1 MSAPAATRIPLS
13 EPSVG
18 EREATYLREC
28 VDENWVA
35 SRGRFVHR
43 FEELFAQWHGVGAA
57 VSTVS
62 GTAALHTALAAFGV
76 GPGDEVI
83 VPALTFVATANPVL
97 YVGATPVFADVDP
110 ATGCLDPD
118 AAAQRLSPRTRAVI
132 PVHLFGHPVDIDR
145 LHEHLADREEVV
157 VIEDA
162 TEALGSSL
170 HGAACGTLGH
180 AAAFSFN
187 GNKVITTGGGG
198 MLLARDPERLEAM
211 RHLTLQSRVPGSTE
225 YLHDGVGFN
234 YVLSNL
240 HAAVGV
246 AQLER
251 LPELLHTRRTIA
263 GRYREALRDVEDLH
277 FMDEAPGAHSN
288 FWLMSVLVDEAV
300 AGRTRH
306 SLQAELQAAEIDA
319 RPYFHPLP
327 DLAPYR
333 DWPANVPVSRRLHE
347 QGLCIPSSASLTSE
361 QQERVIAVLRG

>member
-1 MSAPAATRIPLS
+1 MSAPATTRIPLS
-13 EPSVG
+13 EPSMG
-18 EREATYLREC
+18 AREATYLREC
-28 VDENWVA
+28 VEENWVA

-43 FEELFAQWHGVGAA
+43 FEELFAQWHLVPAA
-57 VSTVS
+57 VSTAS

-83 VPALTFVATANPVL
+83 VPALTFVATVNPVL
-97 YVGATPVFADVDP
+97 YVGATPVFSDVDP
-110 ATGCLDPD
+110 DTGCLDPD
-118 AAAQRLSPRTRAVI
+118 DAAQRLTPRTRAII
-132 PVHLFGHPVDIDR
+132 PVHLFGHPVDTDR
-145 LHEHLADREEVV
+145 LHHYLTGREDVV

-170 HGAACGTLGH
+170 RGAACGTLGH

-198 MLLARDPERLEAM
+198 MLLARDAERLEAM

-251 LPELLHTRRTIA
+251 LPELLQARRIIA
-263 GRYREALRDVEDLH
+263 SRYRDALADVEDLR
-277 FMDEAPGAHSN
+277 FIDEAPGAHSN
-288 FWLMSVLVDEAV
+288 FWLMSVHVDDAV

-306 SLQAELQAAEIDA
+306 SLQAELQASGIDA

-333 DWPANVPVSRRLHE
+333 DWPAEVPVSRRLHR
-347 QGLCIPSSASLTSE
+347 QGLCLPSSASLTPE
-361 QQERVIAVLRG
+361 QQDRVIAVLRG